1 MEKIKLNQDA
11 GSMPLYSQIKQII
24 LNDIKNGVYRL
35 NETIPTEKQL
45 QEIFGVSRMT
55 IRLGYRCIGCRGVC
69 CEGTLGNNK
78 SDLSKNYGESE

>member
-35 NETIPTEKQL
+35 NETIPLFRISCEKFVTSFRL
-45 QEIFGVSRMT
+45 SVIFG
-55 IRLGYRCIGCRGVC
+55 
-69 CEGTLGNNK
+69 
-78 SDLSKNYGESE
+78 

>member
-45 QEIFGVSRMT
+45 
-55 IRLGYRCIGCRGVC
+55 
-69 CEGTLGNNK
+69 
-78 SDLSKNYGESE
+78 

>member
-55 IRLGYRCIGCRGVC
+55 IRLAIDALVAEGYVCLLYTSRCV
-69 CEGTLGNNK
+69 
-78 SDLSKNYGESE
+78 